1 MPVAALTAGATLGAA
16 AIGSSAA
23 SKAAKA
29 QSNAE
34 AQQLAFQKQVYG
46 DATSNLT
53 PTITAGNAAG
63 TELSGLLGTG
73 GNPSASQDAFT
84 KYLNST
90 NYKFLLNQGEQGI
103 QYANAPA
110 FNSGATAKALDTYAT
125 GQAGNALSG
134 YEALLTGQQGLGV
147 TAGSALAGVGTN
159 ISQQQ
164 SASTNAAA
172 AASGAASI
180 NNGNSWASAL
190 RGLSNQ
196 TSSYGN
202 LSPGNLNTA
211 FGGLFTGGSSSPF
224 SGGNASGNPFDP
236 PN

>member
-1 MPVAALTAGATLGAA
+1 MPAAALGAA
-16 AIGSSAA
+16 ASLGSAA
-23 SKAAKA
+23 IGASAANKASKA

-34 AQQLAFQKQVYG
+34 AQQLAFQKGVYD
-46 DATSNLT
+46 DATNNLT
-53 PTITAGNAAG
+53 PNITAGNAAG

-73 GNPSASQDAFT
+73 GDPNAANDAFT

-125 GQAGNALSG
+125 GQAGTALGG
-134 YEALLTGQQGLGV
+134 YESLLTGQQGLGV
-147 TAGSALAGVGTN
+147 QAGSALAGVGTN
-159 ISQQQ
+159 ISAQQ

-172 AASGAASI
+172 AASGAADLYGA
-180 NNGNSWASAL
+180 NGFTSAL

-196 TSSYGN
+196 TSSY
-202 LSPGNLNTA
+202 SPEIKSAFSGL
-211 FGGLFTGGSSSPF
+211 FGGTSG
-224 SGGNASGNPFDP
+224 SGGADSLGISGGFDG
-236 PN
+236 